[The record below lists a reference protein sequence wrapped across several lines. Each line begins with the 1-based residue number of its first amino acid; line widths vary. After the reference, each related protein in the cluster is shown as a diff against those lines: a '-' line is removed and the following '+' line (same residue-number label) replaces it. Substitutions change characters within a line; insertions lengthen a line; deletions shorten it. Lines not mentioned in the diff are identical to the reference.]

1 MALIDLEQ
9 VLFTQGFGTRHE
21 CQGLIAQERVV
32 FDGKVIT
39 SPATPVDPD
48 GKWFSVDGVKWPYCE
63 KALVMM
69 NKPAGYE
76 CSVKPRDY
84 PSVLTLL
91 PAPLRRRGV
100 QPIGRLD
107 ADTTGLLLLT
117 DDGVL
122 NHRLTHPKHKIE
134 KRYHVRLKHP
144 ATDRLI
150 EKLLSGVL
158 LRDENETL
166 SAKRCEILSEYEISM
181 TITSGK
187 YHQVKRMI
195 AAAGNRVQAL
205 SRVAFAGLVLP
216 EELEPGKWN
225 WVFERPVVS

>member
-1 MALIDLEQ
+1 MIDLEQ

-21 CQGLIAQERVV
+21 CQGLIAQERVM
-32 FDGKVIT
+32 FDGKLIT
-39 SPATPVDPD
+39 SPETSVEPE
-48 GKWFSVDGVKWPYCE
+48 GKWFTVDGVRWPFCE
-63 KALVMM
+63 KALVMI

-76 CSVKPRDY
+76 CSIKPRDY
-84 PSVLTLL
+84 PSVLSLL
-91 PAPLRRRGV
+91 PAPLRKRGI

-117 DDGVL
+117 DDGQL
-122 NHRLTHPKHKIE
+122 NHRLTHPKHKVE
-134 KRYHVRLKHP
+134 KRYRVWLKHP
-144 ATDRLI
+144 AKDALI

-166 SAKRCEILSEYEISM
+166 LAKKCEILSEYEISM

-195 AAAGNRVQAL
+195 AAAGNRVEAL
-205 SRVAFAGLVLP
+205 KREAFAGMELP
-216 EELEPGKWN
+216 KDLEQGKWI
-225 WVFERPVVS
+225 WVFERPQVS

>member
-1 MALIDLEQ
+1 MNLEQ
-9 VLFTQGFGTRHE
+9 VLFTQGFGTHHE
-21 CQGLIAQERVV
+21 CCGLIAQERVR
-32 FDGKVIT
+32 FDGQLI
-39 SPATPVDPD
+39 ATPESCVEPE
-48 GKWFSVDGVKWPYCE
+48 GKWFSVDGIQWPYCE
-63 KALVMM
+63 KALVMI

-76 CSVKPRDY
+76 CSIKPRDY
-84 PSVLTLL
+84 PSVSSLL
-91 PAPLRRRGV
+91 PAPLRRRGL

-117 DDGVL
+117 DDGQL

-134 KRYHVRLKHP
+134 KRYRVRLKHQ
-144 ATDRLI
+144 AHASLI

-166 SAKRCEILSEYEISM
+166 SAKHCEILSEYEISM

-195 AAAGNRVQAL
+195 AAAGNRVEAL
-205 SRVAFAGLVLP
+205 SRDAFAGLTLP
-216 EELEPGKWN
+216 ADLELGQWI
-225 WVFERPVVS
+225 WVFERPIV

>member
-1 MALIDLEQ
+1 MIDLEQ
-9 VLFTQGFGTRHE
+9 LLFTQGFGTRHE
-21 CQGLIAQERVV
+21 CQGLIAQERVM
-32 FDGKVIT
+32 FDGQVIASPETKVE
-39 SPATPVDPD
+39 PE
-48 GKWFSVDGVKWPYCE
+48 GKWFSVDGVQWPYCE

-76 CSVKPRDY
+76 CSIKPRDY
-84 PSVLTLL
+84 PSVLNLL

-117 DDGVL
+117 DDGQL

-134 KRYHVRLKHP
+134 KCYRIGLKHQ
-144 ATDRLI
+144 ATTELI

-166 SAKRCEILSEYEISM
+166 SAKHCEILSEYEISM

-195 AAAGNRVQAL
+195 AAAGNRVETL
-205 SRVAFAGLVLP
+205 RREAFAGMELSLD
-216 EELEPGKWN
+216 LEPGKWV
-225 WVFERPVVS
+225 WVFERPKVL